1 MLNKLMVAERD
12 EARTAHD
19 AFNRSSIINQFYV
32 CLFMQTATAKPA
44 RVHEFS
50 WKNDFFVHTL
60 CYFRSSGGKTQRLL
74 SNEHGRLKAKAQL
87 IFRFYLVP
95 RFFQSPSR

>member
-60 CYFRSSGGKTQRLL
+60 CSFRSSGGKTQRL
-74 SNEHGRLKAKAQL
+74 
-87 IFRFYLVP
+87 V
-95 RFFQSPSR
+95 FF